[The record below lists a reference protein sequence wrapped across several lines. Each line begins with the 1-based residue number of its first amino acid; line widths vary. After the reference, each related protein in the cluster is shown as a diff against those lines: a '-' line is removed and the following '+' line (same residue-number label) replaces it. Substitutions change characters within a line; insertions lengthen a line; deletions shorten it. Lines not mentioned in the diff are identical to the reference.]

1 MLGVTKQLYI
11 ELADTP
17 VKREFGLKNRK
28 HLSKNEGMLF
38 RFSQPQYLSFWMES
52 TYLPLEI
59 AFLGN
64 DGRILQIE
72 DMVPLSTKAIRSRM
86 PCKYALEV
94 NRGWFKK
101 NNIDVG
107 CKIGGVGISLVQKR
121 MAQMTPQVMPP
132 GGELFPEVPP
142 VPSEPFSSQEDLREP
157 SLDIMLN
164 LSFKERL
171 QSADLK
177 GQDMVIIYELKEREG
192 EPSLTLAPRVISP
205 PFMFEPDEN
214 GKHDAIVKAW
224 DNSQGGW
231 RSFIIDNIKSLNYK
245 NEKNTTS

>member
-1 MLGVTKQLYI
+1 MSVIGKQLYI

-17 VKREFGLKNRK
+17 IKRECGLKNRK
-28 HLSKNEGMLF
+28 YLSKNEGMLF
-38 RFSQPQYLSFWMES
+38 RFPQPHYLSFWMES

-59 AFLGN
+59 AFLSN

-72 DMVPLSTKAIRSRM
+72 EMVPLSTKAIRSRK

-94 NRGWFKK
+94 NRGWFKE

-107 CKIGGVGISLVQKR
+107 CKIGGVGINPIQKR

-132 GGELFPEVPP
+132 TGEFLPEVTP
-142 VPSEPFSSQEDLREP
+142 EPIEPQEGLIEP
-157 SLDIMLN
+157 SPDVMLN

-171 QSADLK
+171 QDADLK
-177 GQDMVIIYELKEREG
+177 GKDMVIIYELKEREG
-192 EPSLTLAPRVISP
+192 EPSMTLAPRVISP

-224 DNSQGGW
+224 DKSQGGW
-231 RSFIIDNIKSLNYK
+231 RSFIIDNIKSLDHK
-245 NEKNTTS
+245 NEENATP